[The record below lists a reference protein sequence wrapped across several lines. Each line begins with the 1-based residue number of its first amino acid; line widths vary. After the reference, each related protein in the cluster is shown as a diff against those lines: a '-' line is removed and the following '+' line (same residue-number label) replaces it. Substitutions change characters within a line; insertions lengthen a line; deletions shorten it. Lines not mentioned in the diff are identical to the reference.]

1 VKVLIDT
8 HVLLWALTEES
19 RLSRRVRSLLPV
31 ADVWISAASIWE
43 ILTKV
48 QVGKLSLPTPVGSY
62 LTTKLAAN
70 GVSVLPVIL
79 DHVLRIEEIELHHR
93 DPFDRILIA
102 QSLAENLPLVTA
114 DPVFERYPV
123 KLIW

>member
-1 VKVLIDT
+1 MRVLLDT
-8 HVLLWALTEES
+8 HTFLWAITDSS
-19 RLSRRVRSLLPV
+19 RLSVKARSLM
-31 ADVWISAASIWE
+31 ASAQPWFSVASIWE
-43 ILTKV
+43 VIVKV
-48 QVGKLSLPTPVGSY
+48 QSGKLSLPRPTGPF
-62 LTTKLAAN
+62 LTSELASS
-70 GVSVLPVIL
+70 GVQILPVSL
-79 DHVLRIEEIELHHR
+79 SHVLRVESLELHHR

>member
-1 VKVLIDT
+1 MKVLIDT